1 MEELELENK
10 ELKVAKTVKKNKD
23 IFSQETYDFL
33 FEVLVEFGIDMKY
46 RPKLKEILASV
57 KPESK
62 SNSI

>member
-10 ELKVAKTVKKNKD
+10 ELKASKTVKKNKD

-33 FEVLVEFGIDMKY
+33 HQILTDFAIDMKH
-46 RPKLKEILASV
+46 RPKLKEILAAL

>member
-1 MEELELENK
+1 MEELNLENK
-10 ELKVAKTVKKNKD
+10 ELKAPKTVKKNKD
-23 IFSQETYDFL
+23 VFSQETYDFL
-33 FEVLVEFGIDMKY
+33 FEVLVEFGIDMKF